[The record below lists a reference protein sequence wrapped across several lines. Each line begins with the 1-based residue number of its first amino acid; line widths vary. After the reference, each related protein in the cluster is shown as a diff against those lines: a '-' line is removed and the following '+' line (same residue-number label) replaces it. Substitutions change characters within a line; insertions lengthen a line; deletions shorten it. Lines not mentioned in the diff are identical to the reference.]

1 MKRIP
6 LLLFITT
13 LVFSACNSSD
23 KKTDAKK
30 DKYQETVETL
40 EQTEKKNPT
49 KFITATASKKK
60 GFLGLQIAVHI
71 TVTNNAKVAHYK
83 DIKVKYTFYSKTGA
97 VIEEDDAIIYESI
110 APGASAKD
118 TEKMFKIKGADSVG
132 VKVINATAE

>member
-1 MKRIP
+1 MKQLPAIIV
-6 LLLFITT
+6 LTAMLA
-13 LVFSACNSSD
+13 SCSSSD

-49 KFITATASKKK
+49 KFISATASKKK
-60 GFLGLQIAVHI
+60 GLLGLQIAVHI

-97 VIEEDDAIIYESI
+97 VIEEDDAIIYESL
-110 APGASAKD
+110 APGTSAKD

-132 VKVINATAE
+132 VKVMSATAE